1 MYLNSPNLFNCVI
14 QAYQKINAIQ
24 IKMLSYSSYNTLILL
39 TVLFNLAYIYIEI
52 KLYQLIYQI
61 KPRHN
66 SSKTIGSKSIL
77 SNL

>member
-39 TVLFNLAYIYIEI
+39 TVLFNLAYIYMF
-52 KLYQLIYQI
+52 
-61 KPRHN
+61 N
-66 SSKTIGSKSIL
+66 KTLPINL
-77 SNL
+77 SN